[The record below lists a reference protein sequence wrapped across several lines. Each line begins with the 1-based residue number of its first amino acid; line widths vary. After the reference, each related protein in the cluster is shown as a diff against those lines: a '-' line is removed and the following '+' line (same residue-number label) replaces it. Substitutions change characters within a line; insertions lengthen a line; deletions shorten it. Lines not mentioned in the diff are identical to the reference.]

1 MNILINFA
9 QIKSGGGQNV
19 AMNFL
24 HGLEGI
30 DLSGRKLFFVA
41 AKHSAPFEYLAT
53 KGKFKFCVSPR
64 NPIFRVIFELI
75 YLPIWIRKNKIQ
87 IVYTYFG
94 SSFICNRIKQICGS
108 ADSNI
113 YYPEINFWVHYKGL
127 SLVKKRL
134 IDAYRIWGVKRA
146 DAVIFENASLLDRGV
161 NLFKIRN
168 VKFIRPSIALI
179 ENGGA
184 FEMPKSVPK
193 ESFKILFLCGWQL
206 NKNIMLIPSIARALK
221 DNFKNFHVLLTA
233 PNDNCKI
240 HRAFEDELVKHDVSS
255 FVSVVGQVPKD
266 KLRDLYYQVDVVLLL
281 SKLESFSN
289 NIIESWCYGKPIIVA
304 REEWAK
310 SICGDAAVYV
320 ERDSVPEIAE
330 AILEIFNNENL
341 RNLVIAKGHQ
351 AVKDYPTIH
360 ERIKQELEYVEYI
373 QNKD

>member
-24 HGLEGI
+24 LGLEGI
-30 DLSGRKLFFVA
+30 DLGSKKLFFVVA
-41 AKHSAPFEYLAT
+41 NNSAPFDYLAKT
-53 KGKFKFCVSPR
+53 GAFKFCVSPR
-64 NPIFRVIFELI
+64 NPISRVLFELI
-75 YLPIWIRKNKIQ
+75 YLPIWIGRNNIE

-94 SSFICNRIKQICGS
+94 SSFILNRVKQICGS

-113 YYPEINFWVHYKGL
+113 YFPEINFWVHYKGL
-127 SLVKKRL
+127 NLIKKRL

-146 DAVIFENASLLDRGV
+146 DAVIFENPSMLNRGV
-161 NLFKIRN
+161 NLFKLRN
-168 VKFIRPSIALI
+168 VKLVRPSIALL
-179 ENGGA
+179 ENGSA
-184 FEMPKSVPK
+184 YEMPKSVPK

-206 NKNIMLIPSIARALK
+206 NKNVMLIPSIAHALK
-221 DNFKNFHVLLTA
+221 EKFENFHILLTA
-233 PNDNCKI
+233 PNDNCEI
-240 HRAFEDELVKHDVSS
+240 HRVFENDLTRHDVSG

-266 KLRDLYYQVDVVLLL
+266 KLHDLYCQVDVVLLL

-330 AILEIFNNENL
+330 AIIEILNNESL
-341 RNLVIAKGHQ
+341 RNLVITKGYQ

-373 QNKD
+373 QKKD

>member
-1 MNILINFA
+1 
-9 QIKSGGGQNV
+9 
-19 AMNFL
+19 MNFL
-24 HGLEGI
+24 LGLEGI
-30 DLSGRKLFFVA
+30 DLGSKKLFFVVA
-41 AKHSAPFEYLAT
+41 NNSAPFDYLAKT
-53 KGKFKFCVSPR
+53 GAFKFCVSPR
-64 NPIFRVIFELI
+64 NPISRVLFELI
-75 YLPIWIRKNKIQ
+75 YLPIWIGRNNIE

-94 SSFICNRIKQICGS
+94 SSFILNRVKQICGS

-113 YYPEINFWVHYKGL
+113 YFPEINFWVHYKGL
-127 SLVKKRL
+127 NLIKKRL

-146 DAVIFENASLLDRGV
+146 DAVIFENPSMLNRGV
-161 NLFKIRN
+161 NLFKLRN
-168 VKFIRPSIALI
+168 VKLVRPSIALL
-179 ENGGA
+179 ENGSA
-184 FEMPKSVPK
+184 YEMPKSVPK

-206 NKNIMLIPSIARALK
+206 NKNVMLIPSIAHALK
-221 DNFKNFHVLLTA
+221 EKFENFHILLTA
-233 PNDNCKI
+233 PNDNCEI
-240 HRAFEDELVKHDVSS
+240 HRVFENDLTRHDVSG

-266 KLRDLYYQVDVVLLL
+266 KLHDLYCQVDVVLLL

-330 AILEIFNNENL
+330 AIIEILNNESL
-341 RNLVIAKGHQ
+341 RNLVITKGYQ

-373 QNKD
+373 QKKD